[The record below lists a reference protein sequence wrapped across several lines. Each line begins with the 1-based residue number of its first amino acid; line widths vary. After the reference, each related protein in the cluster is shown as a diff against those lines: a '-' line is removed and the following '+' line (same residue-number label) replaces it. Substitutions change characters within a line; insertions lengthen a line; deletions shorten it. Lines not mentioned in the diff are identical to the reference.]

1 MTRDELLSQ
10 IKALRGIVAMGQD
23 KLRENLYLDMEMIQG
38 KLDEACEA
46 VVDFSAEDA
55 AEVREPLSLLLDELK
70 SYSSIIGE
78 HQKNLDNATKDN
90 DTKSTNKTP
99 I

>member
-10 IKALRGIVAMGQD
+10 IKALREIVAMGQD

-38 KLDEACEA
+38 KVDEACEA

-55 AEVREPLSLLLDELK
+55 AEVREPLSTLINDLK
-70 SYSSIIGE
+70 SYSNIIGE
-78 HQKNLDNATKDN
+78 LQDNFNNEAENN
-90 DTKSTNKTP
+90 DTASDQ
-99 I
+99 

>member
-55 AEVREPLSLLLDELK
+55 AEVREPLSTLINDLK
-70 SYSSIIGE
+70 SYSNTIGE
-78 HQKNLDNATKDN
+78 LQDNLNNEAENN
-90 DTKSTNKTP
+90 DTASDQ
-99 I
+99 

>member
-23 KLRENLYLDMEMIQG
+23 KLKENLYLDMEMIQG

-55 AEVREPLSLLLDELK
+55 AEVREPLSTLINDLK
-70 SYSSIIGE
+70 SYSNIIGE
-78 HQKNLDNATKDN
+78 LQDNLNNEAENN
-90 DTKSTNKTP
+90 DTASDQ
-99 I
+99 

>member
-55 AEVREPLSLLLDELK
+55 AEVREPLSTLINDLK
-70 SYSSIIGE
+70 SYSNIIGE
-78 HQKNLDNATKDN
+78 LQDNLNNEAENN
-90 DTKSTNKTP
+90 DTASDQ
-99 I
+99 

>member
-1 MTRDELLSQ
+1 
-10 IKALRGIVAMGQD
+10 VAMGQD

-55 AEVREPLSLLLDELK
+55 AEVRKPLSTLIDDLK
-70 SYSSIIGE
+70 SYSNTIGE
-78 HQKNLDNATKDN
+78 HQDNLNNEAENN
-90 DTKSTNKTP
+90 DTASDQ
-99 I
+99 

>member
-55 AEVREPLSLLLDELK
+55 AEVREPLSTLINDLK
-70 SYSSIIGE
+70 SYSNIIGE
-78 HQKNLDNATKDN
+78 LQDNLNNEAENN
-90 DTKSTNKTP
+90 DTSSDQ
-99 I
+99 